1 MGVDEVRRS
10 DKFEYNITTRSLG
23 PSHLATGSSSPP
35 RMGIRST
42 SYPTWRKKSWPR
54 PDVLAQARCPGPG
67 HGADCHKGR
76 QGASLGRD
84 TAHWPQKLSRP
95 PQNRLRAL
103 PILRSGQFRS
113 AYHAKSIFMR
123 RACPRFPSIKAA
135 GLSSCSATFPMT
147 DAKKHTFLP
156 THFKHFYTIDK

>member
-23 PSHLATGSSSPP
+23 EVALSNGEQFPAQDVGYDLHRIQHGARSH
-35 RMGIRST
+35 
-42 SYPTWRKKSWPR
+42 
-54 PDVLAQARCPGPG
+54 AQARCPGPG
-67 HGADCHKGR
+67 HGADCQNR
-76 QGASLGRD
+76 PRALGSD

-123 RACPRFPSIKAA
+123 RACPRFPNIKAA